1 MDEFP
6 KNPSEFPPLPNEAS
20 GCSGDVLPARNEF
33 DRPEEHTD
41 VSASLEQGSGQQK
54 ETKQNRK
61 SRFQSKLLLQAAA
74 VMVAAVTVTSSFGID
89 PLGADALFSGTE
101 LSSDILDDQLNNAGA
116 KDGIITVSMLW
127 STTDDMD
134 LHVRTP
140 SGEEIFY
147 SNSVAAG
154 GELDVDMQVGEPYV
168 AHPVENIYFTAPQH
182 GTYKVWIDN
191 YNNRTATDTKV
202 LVRVRIA
209 GRQTKEYYVMVG
221 EDGAQVCT
229 FTY

>member
-6 KNPSEFPPLPNEAS
+6 KNPSEFSPPPNEAIS
-20 GCSGDVLPARNEF
+20 RSGDVLPTGNEF
-33 DRPEEHTD
+33 DILEEHPD
-41 VSASLEQGSGQQK
+41 VSPFLEHGAGQET

-74 VMVAAVTVTSSFGID
+74 VMVAAVAVTSSFGLD
-89 PLGADALFSGTE
+89 PLDADALFSGTE

-116 KDGIITVSMLW
+116 KDGVITISMLW

-154 GELDVDMQVGEPYV
+154 GELDVDMQVGEPYA

-182 GTYKVWIDN
+182 GTYEVWIDN
-191 YNNRTATDTKV
+191 YNNRTDTDTKV
-202 LVRVRIA
+202 LVRVKIA

>member
-6 KNPSEFPPLPNEAS
+6 KNPSEFSPPPNEAIS
-20 GCSGDVLPARNEF
+20 RSGDVLPTGNEF
-33 DRPEEHTD
+33 DIPEEHSD
-41 VSASLEQGSGQQK
+41 VSPFLEHGAGQET

-74 VMVAAVTVTSSFGID
+74 VMVAVVVVSSSFGKD
-89 PLGADALFSGTE
+89 LLGVDALFSGEE

-116 KDGIITVSMLW
+116 KDGVITISMLW

-134 LHVRTP
+134 IHVRTP
-140 SGEEIFY
+140 SGEEVSY
-147 SNSVAAG
+147 SNPFAAG
-154 GELDVDMQVGEPYV
+154 GELDVDMQVAEPFV
-168 AHPVENIYFTAPQH
+168 AHPVENIYFTDPEH
-182 GTYKVWIDN
+182 GTYEVWIDN
-191 YNNRTATDTKV
+191 FTNRTAKDTKV
-202 LVRVRIA
+202 LVRVKIA

-221 EDGAQVCT
+221 ESGVQVCT